1 MTKRRVV
8 ILVDQ
13 CICFHSI
20 LFFFVLN
27 STLAPRSTKILIAL
41 NDSTVVTNIQHS
53 STPSTSTIM
62 GSLLS
67 IEALFWVPLGM
78 DLMLLV
84 GTYSAFKLSGLKW
97 YLEEMKKHSEQ
108 KKNDD
113 DDEVIAKLVDNN
125 SHPIHSV
132 WELAMI
138 AYSAYGCLLPWATY
152 VCYNHPSLRV
162 SLSWAMTILMTAKL
176 ASPNTWKWT
185 NVNGQKGK
193 TMTIIFFYIP
203 TYGGYAAYKSFF
215 SS

>member
-1 MTKRRVV
+1 MSFASMNVS
-8 ILVDQ
+8 L
-13 CICFHSI
+13 
-20 LFFFVLN
+20 LLN
-27 STLAPRSTKILIAL
+27 SHTSPLTIFNVKDCTWQHYC
-41 NDSTVVTNIQHS
+41 NQHS
-53 STPSTSTIM
+53 FTSFFTCTIM

-97 YLEEMKKHSEQ
+97 YLDEMKKHSEQ
-108 KKNDD
+108 KKSDN

-162 SLSWAMTILMTAKL
+162 SLSWAMTMLMTAKL
-176 ASPNTWKWT
+176 TSPNTWKFT